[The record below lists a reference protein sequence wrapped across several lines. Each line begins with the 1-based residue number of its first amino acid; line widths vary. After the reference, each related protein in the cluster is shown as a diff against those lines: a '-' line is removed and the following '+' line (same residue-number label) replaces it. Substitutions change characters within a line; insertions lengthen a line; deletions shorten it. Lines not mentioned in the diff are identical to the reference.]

1 MAVVIIR
8 DPISGRSFAG
18 VDGHRMYLYNES
30 SSVTFTVPFAPAA
43 IDYGGIAPE
52 WVTVERPGGT
62 PLLLRK
68 SQPLDTLKFS
78 FVIADKVDMLWP
90 QTGEFHALQSLAR
103 QNERVLVN
111 YGPNEGGLWRITD
124 VTVSSEQRNPDT
136 NEITRAVC
144 SITLTRASDPAPAV
158 GPITYPPP
166 PPAPPPAPAR
176 NYIVVRGDCLWNIA
190 IKYYGNGALWP
201 RIFDANRDKI
211 KDPHWIYPGQVFTIP

>member
-8 DPISGRSFAG
+8 DPISGRRFRG
-18 VDGHRMYLYNES
+18 VGGHRMYLYNES
-30 SSVTFTVPFAPAA
+30 SSVTLTVPFAPTA
-43 IDYGGIAPE
+43 IEYGGIAPD
-52 WVTVERPGGT
+52 WVTVDRPGNT

-78 FVIADKVDMLWP
+78 FLMADRHDMLFV
-90 QTGEFHALQSLAR
+90 QTGEFAAIKALAR

-111 YGPNEGGLWRITD
+111 YGPNEGGLWRLTD
-124 VTVSSEQRNPDT
+124 VSVSSEQRHPDS
-136 NEITRAVC
+136 NEITRATC

-176 NYIVVRGDCLWNIA
+176 TYTVVSGDCLWNIA
-190 IKYYGNGALWP
+190 IRYYGNGALWP